1 MHIMSTLMKSAKLAQ
16 ATTPITVGSKVTFIG
31 DLPGGYYDNY
41 SGYSNRG
48 AMYGTVIKVS
58 KVNCQVSTKAGDI
71 YKVAISDVVNMEDL
85 F

>member
-1 MHIMSTLMKSAKLAQ
+1 MATLIKTANQEEIK
-16 ATTPITVGSKVTFIG
+16 TPIEVGSKVTFIG

-48 AMYGTVIKVS
+48 AIYSTVIKVS
-58 KVNCQVSTKAGDI
+58 KVNCQVSAKAGDV
-71 YKVAISDVVNMEDL
+71 YKVAICDVVNMEDL

>member
-1 MHIMSTLMKSAKLAQ
+1 MATLIKTAKQ
-16 ATTPITVGSKVTFIG
+16 EEIKTPIEIGSKVTFIG

-48 AMYGTVIKVS
+48 PIYGEVIKVS
-58 KVNCQVSTKAGDI
+58 KVSCQVSTKAGDV
-71 YKVAISDVVNMEDL
+71 YKVAICDVVNMEDL

>member
-1 MHIMSTLMKSAKLAQ
+1 MSTLMKSAKLAQ
-16 ATTPITVGSKVTFIG
+16 ATTPITVGSKVTFIN
-31 DLPGGYYDNY
+31 DTRGGFTNWDTI
-41 SGYSNRG
+41 
-48 AMYGTVIKVS
+48 YGTVIKVS